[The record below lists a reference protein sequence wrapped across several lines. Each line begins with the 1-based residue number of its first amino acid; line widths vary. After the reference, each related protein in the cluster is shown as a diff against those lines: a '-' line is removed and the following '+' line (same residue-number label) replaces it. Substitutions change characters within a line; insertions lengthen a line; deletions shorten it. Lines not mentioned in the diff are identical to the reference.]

1 MAYVQDSS
9 GNLLFADKE
18 FNQPRQ
24 VARESTWTYAAAG
37 SGIVNSNTAV
47 TIKAAVPGFRNYIS
61 AIQLMAEVLGTAT
74 EFVIRDGAGGTV
86 LWRTKISTAGLV
98 GGLPIEF
105 EPPLFSSV
113 NTLLEICTL
122 TASGTGAV
130 YCNVQGFVS
139 T

>member
-47 TIKAAVPGFRNYIS
+47 TIKAAVSGFRNYI
-61 AIQLMAEVLGTAT
+61 
-74 EFVIRDGAGGTV
+74 
-86 LWRTKISTAGLV
+86 
-98 GGLPIEF
+98 
-105 EPPLFSSV
+105 
-113 NTLLEICTL
+113 
-122 TASGTGAV
+122 
-130 YCNVQGFVS
+130 
-139 T
+139 